1 MLFIQFRTTHAQS
14 QSTSGKK
21 LPKTPNFIDDNEGG
35 GGGRMGCFIQ
45 ISSGARQSAL
55 FITGYKM
62 ERRGYLNGGKGIL
75 MMVTYR
81 PKCLNCQAK

>member
-35 GGGRMGCFIQ
+35 GGGW
-45 ISSGARQSAL
+45 GALYRQQWCQAECPLHHRLQNGETGL
-55 FITGYKM
+55 FKWREGYIND
-62 ERRGYLNGGKGIL
+62 GYL
-75 MMVTYR
+75 
-81 PKCLNCQAK
+81 